1 MTLPKFIITIDG
13 VFRLGQ
19 VNQHKHLLKP
29 GDQCIGG
36 GYYHFDFVSNR
47 IILDRESYDFG
58 RPKWHLLEVLKV
70 PSTYRGMRI
79 VYKYDD
85 GFHDDFNVSEEL
97 PIDEPYSNS
106 ETPECPFTYQSMML
120 EVNKKV
126 YMEDGTL
133 FLKNNLSYRRTFR
146 DLAATLMSELSPG

>member
-1 MTLPKFIITIDG
+1 MTLPKFIITMDG
-13 VFRLGQ
+13 VFRLGM
-19 VNQHKHLLKP
+19 VNQHKDLLKP

-70 PSTYRGMRI
+70 PSAYRGMRI

-85 GFHDDFNVSEEL
+85 DFFRMRSTTRHDDFNVSEEL
-97 PIDEPYSNS
+97 RIEYYDR
-106 ETPECPFTYQSMML
+106 F
-120 EVNKKV
+120 
-126 YMEDGTL
+126 
-133 FLKNNLSYRRTFR
+133 
-146 DLAATLMSELSPG
+146 